1 MTPYRVRYTPTAAES
16 IRHLHPS
23 VKQAIREAIR
33 GLSADPV
40 RGHPLTLE
48 LTGFRSLRVSRYRV
62 IYRFDEAAR
71 AVEVHLVVPRKDI
84 YEVFRELLHLAP
96 QS

>member
-1 MTPYRVRYTPTAAES
+1 MTLYRVRYTPTASGS

-33 GLSADPV
+33 GLSNDPF

-48 LTGFRSLRVSRYRV
+48 LSGFRSLRVSRYRV
-62 IYRFDEAAR
+62 IYRVDESKR
-71 AVEVHLVVPRKDI
+71 AVEIHLVGGRKDI
-84 YEVFRELLHLAP
+84 YEVFRQLIDRAS